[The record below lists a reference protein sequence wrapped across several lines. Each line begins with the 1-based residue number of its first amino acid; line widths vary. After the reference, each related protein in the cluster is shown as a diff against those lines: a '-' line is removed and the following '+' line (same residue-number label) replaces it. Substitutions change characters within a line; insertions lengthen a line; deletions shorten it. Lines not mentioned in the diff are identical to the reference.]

1 MQNNQMA
8 ARYEYEVTELR
19 EKLFGGKLSADSLE
33 KVLNDHAPDSAAG
46 RSGSVRLCRDPHSDV
61 ADQLADDRRAS
72 SGA

>member
-33 KVLNDHAPDSAAG
+33 KVLNDHAAEGWQLKALTRAG
-46 RSGSVRLCRDPHSDV
+46 GELNPLRIWFTFERQIG
-61 ADQLADDRRAS
+61 
-72 SGA
+72 